1 MKRKDITKV
10 MSMIS
15 DWLNDHYGQNSEW
28 SLREK
33 DMRRIKEM
41 PVWDCYAGVFKLR
54 LFYWTHRES
63 NKGTWLVRPTENRSA
78 TIVLEYK
85 NGETGHD
92 VLREV
97 DFSFDEDMLYV
108 HTSLRVDGSFLANYI
123 SQQDTEFIDSLH
135 LQSRQHLMEYGSSD
149 LKYHLLESQCRFPI

>member
-108 HTSLRVDGSFLANYI
+108 HTSLRVDGSFLANYSKEI
-123 SQQDTEFIDSLH
+123 KLH
-135 LQSRQHLMEYGSSD
+135 EGDELFDYNSGYMKFMWEIFDGRG
-149 LKYHLLESQCRFPI
+149 